1 MTFFRHV
8 CRAVL
13 VIGLLLV
20 AFPVAAQQAQ
30 PAPQTAPQPA
40 PPTDGQPPKQVEGFD
55 EFVPIE
61 QLPPS
66 EQIPAARLVIAAY
79 SFVWIALLGYVV
91 SVARRLGSVQ
101 RDLERLEGEIKQGK
115 RT

>member
-1 MTFFRHV
+1 MTLFRRV
-8 CRAVL
+8 CRAAL
-13 VIGLLLV
+13 VIGLLLA
-20 AFPVAAQQAQ
+20 AFPAAAQQAQ
-30 PAPQTAPQPA
+30 PAPQPQGEA
-40 PPTDGQPPKQVEGFD
+40 PKQLEQFG
-55 EFVPIE
+55 EYVPLD

>member
-1 MTFFRHV
+1 MKLFRRA
-8 CRAVL
+8 CRAAL
-13 VIGLLLV
+13 VIGLLLM
-20 AFPVAAQQAQ
+20 ALPAAAQQ
-30 PAPQTAPQPA
+30 PQPA
-40 PPTDGQPPKQVEGFD
+40 PKPQGQPPKQVEGFD
-55 EFVPIE
+55 EFVPLE

-101 RDLERLEGEIKQGK
+101 RDVERLEGEIKQGK